1 MLILEKTKQ
10 KVDAI
15 SVIYKVSM
23 LRDRD
28 KYVIWPAYINKANS
42 RKGGRIIRKK
52 HSIGSPEVKEIE
64 QAAFEL
70 GFNPIVEK
78 DKKYPK
84 SWWEASGR
92 VLVDKKGVKSGI
104 ARQIAKKVTQMRKG

>member
-1 MLILEKTKQ
+1 MLIHGKTKQ
-10 KVDAI
+10 KLDVI

-42 RKGGRIIRKK
+42 RNGGRIIRKK
-52 HSIGSPEVKEIE
+52 QSIGSPEIKEIE
-64 QAAFEL
+64 QAAVEL
-70 GFNPIVEK
+70 GLNPILEK

-92 VLVDKKGVKSGI
+92 ILVDKNGVKSDI
-104 ARQIAKKVTQMRKG
+104 ARQIAKKVVQIRKG